1 MDRIWTPWRYAY
13 VTQADEGSRKG
24 IAAELAAYFHED
36 RQCVFCNLLGSVDAA
51 IAGGMAREDAE
62 RAGLLVARGAH
73 NYLCLNRYP
82 YTSGHVMVVPYAHE
96 ASLARLASEAAAEMM
111 AMAQQAERALAEVYH
126 ADGYNFGLNLGRSA
140 GAGVQNHLHM
150 HALPRWTG
158 DTNFMTVVGE
168 TRVLPEDLAVTWERV
183 RKAWV
188 LTTGATARSSHR

>member
-1 MDRIWTPWRYAY
+1 M
-13 VTQADEGSRKG
+13 TQADKASRQG
-24 IAAELAAYFHED
+24 IAEELAPYFKDD
-36 RQCVFCNLLGSVDAA
+36 RQCVFCNLLASVDAA
-51 IAGGMAREDAE
+51 IAGGMDRDAAE
-62 RAGLLVARGAH
+62 RAGLLVARGEH

-96 ASLARLASEAAAEMM
+96 ASLARLAAEAATEMM

-168 TRVLPEDLAVTWERV
+168 TRVLPEDLVVTWERV
-183 RKAWV
+183 RKAWSACR
-188 LTTGATARSSHR
+188 TGERA